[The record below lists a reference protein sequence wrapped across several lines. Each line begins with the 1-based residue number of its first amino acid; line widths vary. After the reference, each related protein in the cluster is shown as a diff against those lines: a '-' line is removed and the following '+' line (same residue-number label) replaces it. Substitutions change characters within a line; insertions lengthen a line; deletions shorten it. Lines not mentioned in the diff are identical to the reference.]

1 MINTTAYWFKEK
13 GAPGEIDFWPCYG
26 YPSKGRGRAA
36 QTVGGRQPDMMEDL
50 SYILKGWEYDPT
62 DERANV
68 RTVIGAD
75 GELKVQLRVRFGVLE
90 FCADGVPEGGGESH
104 LDTLHRELA
113 SYRARKGSEEGFE
126 INAMRTAQASQEL
139 MDYYQRRVCFFMLGD
154 YRRAMRDAEHNLE
167 LMATL
172 RKFSVDHEAAFS
184 HDRYRAFV
192 MMDRARA
199 AAMLA
204 VEQDDMDR
212 AVGELDDAMSSITDF
227 YKEYSQ
233 EDLIEVSKEIDVL
246 KNLKEDLRKD
256 YNIPLSDTE
265 HIEALRQ
272 EQVRA
277 IAHQEYEKAAR
288 LRDEIAELEKR
299 LSR

>member
-1 MINTTAYWFKEK
+1 M
-13 GAPGEIDFWPCYG
+13 
-26 YPSKGRGRAA
+26 
-36 QTVGGRQPDMMEDL
+36 VEDL

-75 GELKVQLRVRFGVLE
+75 GELKMQLRVRFGVLE
-90 FCADGVPEGGGESH
+90 LYADGAPESGGESH
-104 LDTLHRELA
+104 LDKLRRELA
-113 SYRARKGSEEGFE
+113 SYRARKGSEDGFE

-139 MDYYQRRVCFFMLGD
+139 MDYYQRRMCFFMLGD

-167 LMATL
+167 LMAMLKT
-172 RKFSVDHEAAFS
+172 FSVDREAAFS

-233 EDLIEVSKEIDVL
+233 GGLVEVSKEIDVL
-246 KNLKEDLRKD
+246 KNLKADLRKD
-256 YNIPLSDTE
+256 YNIPLSDAE
-265 HIEALRQ
+265 RVEALRQ
-272 EQVRA
+272 EQARA
-277 IAHQEYEKAAR
+277 IAHEEYEKAAR
-288 LRDEIAELEKR
+288 LRDEIAKLEKR